1 MSLPVLTIDRIV
13 HKKQARITVQ
23 FRYNSQII
31 QHLKKLDGYRWS
43 ASRKVWHFPDD
54 RDRITK
60 IKEHFKG
67 MAVVIDKTAGK
78 PPLNRKGLLKTRELS
93 KESEQLLDKYV
104 KFLKG
109 KRYSDSTVHT
119 YSAFVADFLDYL
131 KNKDIRT
138 ITNRDVQLFSE
149 NILEPFGYSVNSQ
162 RQFIS
167 AIKQLKAFIPDLA
180 IDDFTLERPRK
191 PKLLPTVLSKEEVL
205 RLLVNTR
212 NLKHRAAL
220 TLIYSSGLRISE
232 LINLKLADI
241 DVVRRQIFIRS
252 GKGRKDRVVV
262 LAESFLPM
270 YQNYMATYQPKVY
283 FIEGKPGVKYSV
295 ESVRAVVRRSAQRA
309 GITKRVTPHTLRH
322 SFATHLLENGVD
334 IRHIQE
340 LLGHSS
346 PNTTMIYTHVSR
358 KDILSIQSPLDE
370 SLKQALQNNKS
381 NPNLLLS

>member
-13 HKKQARITVQ
+13 HKKQVRITVQ

-31 QHLKKLDGYRWS
+31 HHLKKLDGYRWS

-54 RDRITK
+54 PGRIDK
-60 IKEHFKG
+60 IKNHFKG
-67 MAVVIDKTAGK
+67 IAAVIDKTAGK
-78 PPLNRKGLLKTRELS
+78 PPINRKGLLKMRHLS
-93 KESEQLLDKYV
+93 AEHQKILDDYV
-104 KFLKG
+104 KFLNG

-119 YSAFVADFLDYL
+119 YATFIADFLDFL
-131 KNKDIRT
+131 KDKEIRE
-138 ITNRDVQLFSE
+138 ITNRDVERFSE
-149 NILEPFGYSVNSQ
+149 DILMPFGYSVNSQ

-167 AIKQLKAFIPDLA
+167 AVKQLKAFMPSLA
-180 IDDFTLERPRK
+180 VDDFTLERPRRS
-191 PKLLPTVLSKEEVL
+191 KLLPTILSKEEVL
-205 RLLVNTR
+205 QLLVNTR

-241 DVVRRQIFIRS
+241 DIARRQIFIRS
-252 GKGRKDRVVV
+252 GKGRKDRIVVF
-262 LAESFLPM
+262 AESFLPM
-270 YQNYMATYQPKVY
+270 YQNYRATYQPKTY
-283 FIEGKPGVKYSV
+283 FIEGKPGVKYSH
-295 ESVRAVVRRSAQRA
+295 SSIRAVIKRSAQRA

-370 SLKQALQNNKS
+370 SLKQMLQNNKS

>member
-23 FRYNSQII
+23 FRYNIRII
-31 QHLKKLDGYRWS
+31 EHLKKLDGYRWS

-78 PPLNRKGLLKTRELS
+78 PPLNRKGLLKTRQLS

-131 KNKDIRT
+131 KNKDILT

-149 NILEPFGYSVNSQ
+149 DILVPFGYSVNSQ

-167 AIKQLKAFIPDLA
+167 AIKQLKTFMPSLS
-180 IDDFTLERPRK
+180 IDDLTLERPRK
-191 PKLLPTVLSKEEVL
+191 TKLLPTVLSKEEVL

-252 GKGRKDRVVV
+252 GKGRKDRVVIF
-262 LAESFLPM
+262 AESFMPM

-309 GITKRVTPHTLRH
+309 GIAKRVTPHTLRH

-370 SLKQALQNNKS
+370 SLKQVLQNNKS

>member
-1 MSLPVLTIDRIV
+1 MPLPVLTIDRIV
-13 HKKQARITVQ
+13 HKKQVRITVQ

-31 QHLKKLDGYRWS
+31 HHLKKLDGYRWS

-54 RDRITK
+54 PGRIDK
-60 IKEHFKG
+60 IKNHFKG
-67 MAVVIDKTAGK
+67 IATVIDKTAGK
-78 PPLNRKGLLKTRELS
+78 PPVNRKGLLKTRRLS
-93 KESEQLLDKYV
+93 AEAQKMLDDYV
-104 KFLKG
+104 KFLNG
-109 KRYSDSTVHT
+109 KRYSESTVHT
-119 YSAFVADFLDYL
+119 YTTFIADFLDFL
-131 KNKDIRT
+131 RNKDIRE
-138 ITNRDVQLFSE
+138 ITNRDVQRFSE
-149 NILEPFGYSVNSQ
+149 DILMPFGYSVNSQ

-167 AIKQLKAFIPDLA
+167 AVKQLKAFMPSLA
-180 IDDFTLERPRK
+180 VDDFTLERPRRS
-191 PKLLPTVLSKEEVL
+191 KLLPTVLSKEEVL
-205 RLLVNTR
+205 QLLVNTR

-241 DVVRRQIFIRS
+241 DIARRQIFIRS
-252 GKGRKDRVVV
+252 GKGRKDRIVVF
-262 LAESFLPM
+262 AESFLPM
-270 YQNYMATYQPKVY
+270 YQNYRATYQPKTY
-283 FIEGKPGVKYSV
+283 FIEGNPGVKYS
-295 ESVRAVVRRSAQRA
+295 SSSIRAVIKRSAQRA

-346 PNTTMIYTHVSR
+346 PKTTMIYTHVSR

-370 SLKQALQNNKS
+370 SLKQVLQNNKS